1 MDYATLVSRLA
12 AYLEAE
18 AKILKAQDFTV
29 GQGSTARRLTRADLA
44 EVRAEIANL
53 QQQVNN
59 HPDNPAN
66 TGARRVRYLRPMC

>member
-1 MDYATLVSRLA
+1 MDYAALVTRLA

-44 EVRAEIANL
+44 EVRGEIGNL
-53 QQQVNN
+53 QRQINS

-66 TGARRVRYLRPMC
+66 RGARRIRYLRPMG

>member
-18 AKILKAQDFTV
+18 SKILRAQEFTV
-29 GQGSTARRLTRADLA
+29 GQGTTARRLTRADLG

-53 QQQVNN
+53 QRQVGG

>member
-1 MDYATLVSRLA
+1 MDYAALVTRLA

-29 GQGSTARRLTRADLA
+29 GQGSTARRLTRADLG

-53 QQQVNN
+53 QLQVNS

-66 TGARRVRYLRPMC
+66 AGGRRIRYLRPMC